1 MVKMPF
7 LALALSAALATSVTA
22 ATPPPLLGRQY
33 LSHAKVSPARAQLT
47 ATAVVRGTVISRE
60 LEREKGGSGLRYS
73 FDIRVGDV
81 VHEVGI
87 DAITGRVLEN
97 SIDDG
102 SD

>member
-1 MVKMPF
+1 MKTLL
-7 LALALSAALATSVTA
+7 LALTLSAGLALPAAA
-22 ATPPPLLGRQY
+22 ATPPPLLGSQY
-33 LSHAKVSPARAQLT
+33 LSQAKVSPARAQLV
-47 ATAVVRGTVISRE
+47 ATAVVHGTVISRE

-73 FDIRVGDV
+73 FDIRVGKV

-102 SD
+102 RD

>member
-1 MVKMPF
+1 MMKMPF
-7 LALALSAALATSVTA
+7 LTLALSAGLALSAMA
-22 ATPPPLLGRQY
+22 AAPPLLGSQY
-33 LSHAKVSPARAQLT
+33 LSRAKVSPARAQLV
-47 ATAVVRGTVISRE
+47 ATAVVHGTVISRE

-73 FDIRVGDV
+73 FDIRLGNV

-87 DAITGRVLEN
+87 DAITGLVLEN